1 MPTKQCLFPKKMKKY
16 IVSKKC
22 YALEHVSVIA
32 DSEEEAILKALDND
46 CKSMGNHLEFNG
58 YHSRDDWQ
66 VEELKPLNK
75 EEQ

>member
-1 MPTKQCLFPKKMKKY
+1 MKY

-32 DSEEEAILKALDND
+32 DSKEEAILKALDND
-46 CKSMGNHLEFNG
+46 CKSLGNNLEFNG

-66 VEELKPLNK
+66 VETLFHDYSASSKSK
-75 EEQ
+75 E

>member
-1 MPTKQCLFPKKMKKY
+1 MSKKY

-32 DSEEEAILKALDND
+32 DSKEEAILKALDND

-58 YHSRDDWQ
+58 YHSRDEWQ
-66 VEELKPLNK
+66 VELLENTNEKKNTY
-75 EEQ
+75 